1 MTTQLLP
8 PIVTVEELGGRTDVV
23 LCDVRWYLDRTPGRN
38 KYNEGH
44 IPGSIFVDLDE
55 HLATL
60 PRKSEG
66 RHPLPAAASFAAS
79 LGSLGISHEDPV
91 VAYDDS
97 GGMSAGRLVW
107 MLRVL
112 GHDAALLDGGL
123 QGWTGELETLPRV
136 RGAVDPAPRRRDL
149 AAQVLV
155 HAPVR
160 PQVARRVDVP
170 AARADQISLRSTA
183 RAADQVAI
191 KTGNKASA
199 TTRATFEAFSNPK
212 IKIRAGYKAI
222 LGMGANKRTT
232 ASSSAALKR
241 DNCAASPRTTP
252 RITARLK
259 PMASRYSV
267 MEKFPQNSALAA
279 CSTSRTAIEVG
290 AGSNCGSM
298 NPARHTISQ
307 TTSTNK
313 GEIHKRPQPIMV

>member
-8 PIVTVEELGGRTDVV
+8 PIVTVEELAGRTDVV

-123 QGWTGELETLPRV
+123 QGWPGALETLPRV
-136 RGAVDPAPRRRDL
+136 RDAVDHPIREWPTELFADADAAAL
-149 AAQVLV
+149 AGNDPSQVLID
-155 HAPVR
+155 ARSPDRFSGENEPVD
-160 PQVARRVDVP
+160 PKAGHIP
-170 AARADQISLRSTA
+170 G
-183 RAADQVAI
+183 AI
-191 KTGNKASA
+191 NLPFSQNLSPDGFFESPEQLSQRFEDAGCTEGSA
-199 TTRATFEAFSNPK
+199 TVMYCGSGVSACNNLLAFEH
-212 IKIRAGYKAI
+212 AGLGKA
-222 LGMGANKRTT
+222 L
-232 ASSSAALKR
+232 L
-241 DNCAASPRTTP
+241 
-252 RITARLK
+252 
-259 PMASRYSV
+259 Y
-267 MEKFPQNSALAA
+267 
-279 CSTSRTAIEVG
+279 
-290 AGSNCGSM
+290 AGSW
-298 NPARHTISQ
+298 SQ
-307 TTSTNK
+307 WSNGADRPVETS
-313 GEIHKRPQPIMV
+313 

>member
-8 PIVTVEELGGRTDVV
+8 PIVTVEELAGRTDVV

-136 RGAVDPAPRRRDL
+136 RDAVDHPIREWPTELFADADAAAL
-149 AAQVLV
+149 AGNDPSQVLID
-155 HAPVR
+155 
-160 PQVARRVDVP
+160 ARRPDRFSGENEPVDP
-170 AARADQISLRSTA
+170 KAGHIPGAINLPFSQNLSPDGFFESPEQLRQRFENAGCTE
-183 RAADQVAI
+183 
-191 KTGNKASA
+191 GSA
-199 TTRATFEAFSNPK
+199 TVMYCGSGVSACNNLLAFEH
-212 IKIRAGYKAI
+212 AGLGKA
-222 LGMGANKRTT
+222 L
-232 ASSSAALKR
+232 L
-241 DNCAASPRTTP
+241 
-252 RITARLK
+252 
-259 PMASRYSV
+259 Y
-267 MEKFPQNSALAA
+267 
-279 CSTSRTAIEVG
+279 
-290 AGSNCGSM
+290 AGSW
-298 NPARHTISQ
+298 SQ
-307 TTSTNK
+307 WSNGADRPVETS
-313 GEIHKRPQPIMV
+313 

>member
-8 PIVTVEELGGRTDVV
+8 PIVTFEELAGRTDVV

-136 RGAVDPAPRRRDL
+136 RDAVDHPIREWPTELFADADAAAL
-149 AAQVLV
+149 AGNDPSHVLID
-155 HAPVR
+155 ARSPDRFSGENEPVD
-160 PQVARRVDVP
+160 PKAGHIPGAINLPFSQNLSPDGFFESP
-170 AARADQISLRSTA
+170 EQLRQRFENAGCTE
-183 RAADQVAI
+183 
-191 KTGNKASA
+191 GSA
-199 TTRATFEAFSNPK
+199 TVMYCGSGVSACNNLLAFEH
-212 IKIRAGYKAI
+212 AGLGKA
-222 LGMGANKRTT
+222 L
-232 ASSSAALKR
+232 L
-241 DNCAASPRTTP
+241 
-252 RITARLK
+252 
-259 PMASRYSV
+259 Y
-267 MEKFPQNSALAA
+267 
-279 CSTSRTAIEVG
+279 
-290 AGSNCGSM
+290 AGSW
-298 NPARHTISQ
+298 SQ
-307 TTSTNK
+307 WSNGADRPVETS
-313 GEIHKRPQPIMV
+313 

>member
-8 PIVTVEELGGRTDVV
+8 PIVTFEELAGRTDVV

-123 QGWTGELETLPRV
+123 QGWTGELETLSRV
-136 RGAVDPAPRRRDL
+136 RDAVDHPIREWPTELFADADAAAL
-149 AAQVLV
+149 AGNDPSQVLID
-155 HAPVR
+155 ARSPDRFSGENEPVD
-160 PQVARRVDVP
+160 PKAGHIPGAINLPFSQNLSP
-170 AARADQISLRSTA
+170 EGFFESPEQLRQRFENAGCTE
-183 RAADQVAI
+183 
-191 KTGNKASA
+191 GSA
-199 TTRATFEAFSNPK
+199 TVMYCGSGVSACNNLLAFEH
-212 IKIRAGYKAI
+212 AGLGKA
-222 LGMGANKRTT
+222 L
-232 ASSSAALKR
+232 L
-241 DNCAASPRTTP
+241 
-252 RITARLK
+252 
-259 PMASRYSV
+259 Y
-267 MEKFPQNSALAA
+267 
-279 CSTSRTAIEVG
+279 
-290 AGSNCGSM
+290 AGSW
-298 NPARHTISQ
+298 SQ
-307 TTSTNK
+307 WSNGADRPVETS
-313 GEIHKRPQPIMV
+313 

>member
-8 PIVTVEELGGRTDVV
+8 PIVTVEELAGRTDVV

-123 QGWTGELETLPRV
+123 QGWTGELETLSRV
-136 RGAVDPAPRRRDL
+136 RDAVDHPIREWPTELFADADAAAL
-149 AAQVLV
+149 AGNDPSQVLID
-155 HAPVR
+155 ARSPDRFSGENEPVD
-160 PQVARRVDVP
+160 PKAGHIPGAINLPFSQNLSPDGFFESP
-170 AARADQISLRSTA
+170 EQLRQRFENAGCTE
-183 RAADQVAI
+183 
-191 KTGNKASA
+191 GSA
-199 TTRATFEAFSNPK
+199 TVMYCGSGVSACNNLLAFEH
-212 IKIRAGYKAI
+212 AG
-222 LGMGANKRTT
+222 LGK
-232 ASSSAALKR
+232 
-241 DNCAASPRTTP
+241 
-252 RITARLK
+252 ARLY
-259 PMASRYSV
+259 AGSWS
-267 MEKFPQNSALAA
+267 QWSNSADRPVE
-279 CSTSRTAIEVG
+279 TS
-290 AGSNCGSM
+290 
-298 NPARHTISQ
+298 
-307 TTSTNK
+307 
-313 GEIHKRPQPIMV
+313 

>member
-1 MTTQLLP
+1 MTPQLLP
-8 PIVTVEELGGRTDVV
+8 PSVTVEELAGRTDVV

-44 IPGSIFVDLDE
+44 IPGAIFVDLDE

-136 RGAVDPAPRRRDL
+136 RDAVDHPIREWPTELFADAD
-149 AAQVLV
+149 AAAAAGNDPSQVLID
-155 HAPVR
+155 ARSPDRFSGENEPVD
-160 PQVARRVDVP
+160 PKAGHIPGAINLPFSQNLSPDGFFESP
-170 AARADQISLRSTA
+170 EQLRQRFENAGCTE
-183 RAADQVAI
+183 
-191 KTGNKASA
+191 GSA
-199 TTRATFEAFSNPK
+199 TVMYCGSGVSACNNLLAFEH
-212 IKIRAGYKAI
+212 AGLGKA
-222 LGMGANKRTT
+222 L
-232 ASSSAALKR
+232 L
-241 DNCAASPRTTP
+241 
-252 RITARLK
+252 
-259 PMASRYSV
+259 Y
-267 MEKFPQNSALAA
+267 
-279 CSTSRTAIEVG
+279 
-290 AGSNCGSM
+290 AGSW
-298 NPARHTISQ
+298 SQ
-307 TTSTNK
+307 WSNGADRPVETS
-313 GEIHKRPQPIMV
+313 

>member
-1 MTTQLLP
+1 MTTKLLP
-8 PIVTVEELGGRTDVV
+8 PIVTVEELAGRTDVV

-123 QGWTGELETLPRV
+123 QGWVGELETLPRV
-136 RGAVDPAPRRRDL
+136 RGAVDHPIREWPTELFADADAAAL
-149 AAQVLV
+149 AGNDPSQVLID
-155 HAPVR
+155 
-160 PQVARRVDVP
+160 ARSPDR
-170 AARADQISLRSTA
+170 
-183 RAADQVAI
+183 
-191 KTGNKASA
+191 
-199 TTRATFEAFSNPK
+199 FS
-212 IKIRAGYKAI
+212 G
-222 LGMGANKRTT
+222 
-232 ASSSAALKR
+232 
-241 DNCAASPRTTP
+241 
-252 RITARLK
+252 
-259 PMASRYSV
+259 
-267 MEKFPQNSALAA
+267 
-279 CSTSRTAIEVG
+279 
-290 AGSNCGSM
+290 
-298 NPARHTISQ
+298 
-307 TTSTNK
+307 
-313 GEIHKRPQPIMV
+313 

>member
-1 MTTQLLP
+1 MTTKLLP
-8 PIVTVEELGGRTDVV
+8 PIVTVEELAGRTDVV

-123 QGWTGELETLPRV
+123 QGGGGELETFPRL
-136 RGAVDPAPRRRDL
+136 RGAVDHPIRELPTELFADADAAAL
-149 AAQVLV
+149 AGNDPSQVLID
-155 HAPVR
+155 ARSPDRFSGENEPVD
-160 PQVARRVDVP
+160 PKAGHIPGAINLPFSQNLSPDGFFESP
-170 AARADQISLRSTA
+170 EQLRQRFENAGCTE
-183 RAADQVAI
+183 
-191 KTGNKASA
+191 GSA
-199 TTRATFEAFSNPK
+199 TVMYCGSGVSACNNLLAFEH
-212 IKIRAGYKAI
+212 AGLGKA
-222 LGMGANKRTT
+222 LLYAG
-232 ASSSAALKR
+232 SWSQWS
-241 DNCAASPRTTP
+241 
-252 RITARLK
+252 
-259 PMASRYSV
+259 
-267 MEKFPQNSALAA
+267 NSADRPVE
-279 CSTSRTAIEVG
+279 TS
-290 AGSNCGSM
+290 
-298 NPARHTISQ
+298 
-307 TTSTNK
+307 
-313 GEIHKRPQPIMV
+313 

>member
-8 PIVTVEELGGRTDVV
+8 PIVTVEELAGRTDVV

-136 RGAVDPAPRRRDL
+136 RDAVDHPIREWPTELFADADAAAL
-149 AAQVLV
+149 AGNDPSQVLID
-155 HAPVR
+155 ARSPDRFSGENEPVD
-160 PQVARRVDVP
+160 PKAGHIPGAINLPFSQNLSPDGFFESP
-170 AARADQISLRSTA
+170 EQLRQRFENAGCTE
-183 RAADQVAI
+183 
-191 KTGNKASA
+191 GSA
-199 TTRATFEAFSNPK
+199 TVMYCGSGVSACNNLLAFEH
-212 IKIRAGYKAI
+212 AGLGKA
-222 LGMGANKRTT
+222 L
-232 ASSSAALKR
+232 L
-241 DNCAASPRTTP
+241 
-252 RITARLK
+252 
-259 PMASRYSV
+259 Y
-267 MEKFPQNSALAA
+267 
-279 CSTSRTAIEVG
+279 
-290 AGSNCGSM
+290 AGSW
-298 NPARHTISQ
+298 SQ
-307 TTSTNK
+307 WSNGADRPVETS
-313 GEIHKRPQPIMV
+313 

>member
-8 PIVTVEELGGRTDVV
+8 PIVTFEELAGRTDVV

-136 RGAVDPAPRRRDL
+136 RDAVDHPIREWPTELFADADAAAL
-149 AAQVLV
+149 AGNDPSQVLID
-155 HAPVR
+155 ARSPDRFSGENEPVD
-160 PQVARRVDVP
+160 PKAGHIPGAINLPFSQNLSPDGFFESP
-170 AARADQISLRSTA
+170 EQLRQRFENAGCTE
-183 RAADQVAI
+183 
-191 KTGNKASA
+191 GSA
-199 TTRATFEAFSNPK
+199 TVMYCGSGVSACNNLLAFEH
-212 IKIRAGYKAI
+212 AGLGKA
-222 LGMGANKRTT
+222 L
-232 ASSSAALKR
+232 L
-241 DNCAASPRTTP
+241 
-252 RITARLK
+252 
-259 PMASRYSV
+259 Y
-267 MEKFPQNSALAA
+267 
-279 CSTSRTAIEVG
+279 
-290 AGSNCGSM
+290 AGSW
-298 NPARHTISQ
+298 SQ
-307 TTSTNK
+307 WSNGADRPVETS
-313 GEIHKRPQPIMV
+313 

>member
-8 PIVTVEELGGRTDVV
+8 PIVTVEELAGRTDVV

-136 RGAVDPAPRRRDL
+136 RDAVDHPIREWPTELFADAD
-149 AAQVLV
+149 AAAAAGNDPSQVLID
-155 HAPVR
+155 ARSPDRFSGENEPVD
-160 PQVARRVDVP
+160 PKAGHIPGAINLPFSQNLSPDGFFESP
-170 AARADQISLRSTA
+170 EQLRQRFENAGCTE
-183 RAADQVAI
+183 
-191 KTGNKASA
+191 GSA
-199 TTRATFEAFSNPK
+199 TVMYCGSGVSACNNLLAFEH
-212 IKIRAGYKAI
+212 AGLGKA
-222 LGMGANKRTT
+222 L
-232 ASSSAALKR
+232 L
-241 DNCAASPRTTP
+241 
-252 RITARLK
+252 
-259 PMASRYSV
+259 Y
-267 MEKFPQNSALAA
+267 
-279 CSTSRTAIEVG
+279 
-290 AGSNCGSM
+290 AGSW
-298 NPARHTISQ
+298 SQ
-307 TTSTNK
+307 WSNGADRPVETS
-313 GEIHKRPQPIMV
+313 

>member
-1 MTTQLLP
+1 MTTRLLP
-8 PIVTVEELGGRTDVV
+8 PIVTVEELAGRTDVV

-136 RGAVDPAPRRRDL
+136 RDAVDHPIREWPTELFADADAAAL
-149 AAQVLV
+149 AGNDPSQVLID
-155 HAPVR
+155 ARSPDRFSGENEPVD
-160 PQVARRVDVP
+160 PKAGHIPGAINLPFSQNLSPDGFFESP
-170 AARADQISLRSTA
+170 EQLRQRFENAGCTE
-183 RAADQVAI
+183 
-191 KTGNKASA
+191 GSA
-199 TTRATFEAFSNPK
+199 TVMYCGSGVSACNNLLAFEH
-212 IKIRAGYKAI
+212 AGLGKA
-222 LGMGANKRTT
+222 LLYAG
-232 ASSSAALKR
+232 SWSQWS
-241 DNCAASPRTTP
+241 
-252 RITARLK
+252 
-259 PMASRYSV
+259 
-267 MEKFPQNSALAA
+267 NSADRPVE
-279 CSTSRTAIEVG
+279 TS
-290 AGSNCGSM
+290 
-298 NPARHTISQ
+298 
-307 TTSTNK
+307 
-313 GEIHKRPQPIMV
+313 

>member
-8 PIVTVEELGGRTDVV
+8 PIVTVEELAGRTDVV

-112 GHDAALLDGGL
+112 GHNAALLDGGL

-136 RGAVDPAPRRRDL
+136 RDAVDHPIREWPTELFADADAAAL
-149 AAQVLV
+149 AGNDPSQVLID
-155 HAPVR
+155 ARSPDRFSGENEPVD
-160 PQVARRVDVP
+160 PKAGHIPGAINLPFSQNLSPDGFFESP
-170 AARADQISLRSTA
+170 EQLRQRFENAGCTE
-183 RAADQVAI
+183 
-191 KTGNKASA
+191 GSA
-199 TTRATFEAFSNPK
+199 TVMYCGSGVSACNNLLAFEH
-212 IKIRAGYKAI
+212 AGLGKA
-222 LGMGANKRTT
+222 L
-232 ASSSAALKR
+232 L
-241 DNCAASPRTTP
+241 
-252 RITARLK
+252 
-259 PMASRYSV
+259 Y
-267 MEKFPQNSALAA
+267 
-279 CSTSRTAIEVG
+279 
-290 AGSNCGSM
+290 AGSW
-298 NPARHTISQ
+298 SQ
-307 TTSTNK
+307 WSNGADRPVETS
-313 GEIHKRPQPIMV
+313 

>member
-8 PIVTVEELGGRTDVV
+8 PIVTFEELAGRTDVV

-136 RGAVDPAPRRRDL
+136 RDAVDHPIREWPTELFADAD
-149 AAQVLV
+149 AAAAAGNDPSQVLID
-155 HAPVR
+155 ARSPDRFSGENEPVD
-160 PQVARRVDVP
+160 PKAGHIPGAINLPFSQNLSPDGFFESP
-170 AARADQISLRSTA
+170 EQLRQRFENAGCTE
-183 RAADQVAI
+183 
-191 KTGNKASA
+191 GSA
-199 TTRATFEAFSNPK
+199 TVMYCGSGVSACNNLLAFEH
-212 IKIRAGYKAI
+212 AGLGKA
-222 LGMGANKRTT
+222 L
-232 ASSSAALKR
+232 L
-241 DNCAASPRTTP
+241 
-252 RITARLK
+252 
-259 PMASRYSV
+259 Y
-267 MEKFPQNSALAA
+267 
-279 CSTSRTAIEVG
+279 
-290 AGSNCGSM
+290 AGSW
-298 NPARHTISQ
+298 SQ
-307 TTSTNK
+307 WSNGADRPVETS
-313 GEIHKRPQPIMV
+313 

>member
-8 PIVTVEELGGRTDVV
+8 PIVTVEELAGRTDVV

-123 QGWTGELETLPRV
+123 QGWTGELETLSRV
-136 RGAVDPAPRRRDL
+136 RDAVDHPIREWPTELFADADAAAL
-149 AAQVLV
+149 AGNDPSKVLID
-155 HAPVR
+155 ARSPDRFSGENEPVD
-160 PQVARRVDVP
+160 PKAGHIPGAINLPFSQNLSPDGFFESP
-170 AARADQISLRSTA
+170 EQLRQRFENAGCTE
-183 RAADQVAI
+183 
-191 KTGNKASA
+191 GSA
-199 TTRATFEAFSNPK
+199 TVMYCGSGVSACNNLLAFEH
-212 IKIRAGYKAI
+212 AGLGKA
-222 LGMGANKRTT
+222 L
-232 ASSSAALKR
+232 L
-241 DNCAASPRTTP
+241 
-252 RITARLK
+252 
-259 PMASRYSV
+259 Y
-267 MEKFPQNSALAA
+267 
-279 CSTSRTAIEVG
+279 
-290 AGSNCGSM
+290 AGSW
-298 NPARHTISQ
+298 SQ
-307 TTSTNK
+307 WSNGADRPVETS
-313 GEIHKRPQPIMV
+313 

>member
-1 MTTQLLP
+1 MTTKLLP
-8 PIVTVEELGGRTDVV
+8 PIVTVEELAGRTDVV

-136 RGAVDPAPRRRDL
+136 RDAVDHPIREWPTELFADADAAAL
-149 AAQVLV
+149 AGNDPSQVLID
-155 HAPVR
+155 ARSPDRFSGENEPVD
-160 PQVARRVDVP
+160 PKAGHIPGAINLPFSQNLSPDGFFESP
-170 AARADQISLRSTA
+170 EQLRQRFENAGCTE
-183 RAADQVAI
+183 
-191 KTGNKASA
+191 GSA
-199 TTRATFEAFSNPK
+199 TVMYCGSGVSACNNLLAFEH
-212 IKIRAGYKAI
+212 AGLGKA
-222 LGMGANKRTT
+222 L
-232 ASSSAALKR
+232 L
-241 DNCAASPRTTP
+241 
-252 RITARLK
+252 
-259 PMASRYSV
+259 Y
-267 MEKFPQNSALAA
+267 
-279 CSTSRTAIEVG
+279 
-290 AGSNCGSM
+290 AGSW
-298 NPARHTISQ
+298 SQ
-307 TTSTNK
+307 WSNGADRPVETS
-313 GEIHKRPQPIMV
+313 

>member
-8 PIVTVEELGGRTDVV
+8 PIVTVEELAGRTDVV

-123 QGWTGELETLPRV
+123 QGLVCDLETLPRV
-136 RGAVDPAPRRRDL
+136 RGAVDHPIREWPTELFADADAAAL
-149 AAQVLV
+149 AGNDPSQVLID
-155 HAPVR
+155 ARSPDRFSGENEPVD
-160 PQVARRVDVP
+160 PKAGHIPGAINLPFSQNLSPDGFFESP
-170 AARADQISLRSTA
+170 EQLRQRFENAGCTE
-183 RAADQVAI
+183 
-191 KTGNKASA
+191 GSA
-199 TTRATFEAFSNPK
+199 TVMYCGSGVSACNNLLAFEH
-212 IKIRAGYKAI
+212 AGLGKA
-222 LGMGANKRTT
+222 LLYAG
-232 ASSSAALKR
+232 SWSQWS
-241 DNCAASPRTTP
+241 
-252 RITARLK
+252 
-259 PMASRYSV
+259 
-267 MEKFPQNSALAA
+267 NSADRPVE
-279 CSTSRTAIEVG
+279 TS
-290 AGSNCGSM
+290 
-298 NPARHTISQ
+298 
-307 TTSTNK
+307 
-313 GEIHKRPQPIMV
+313 